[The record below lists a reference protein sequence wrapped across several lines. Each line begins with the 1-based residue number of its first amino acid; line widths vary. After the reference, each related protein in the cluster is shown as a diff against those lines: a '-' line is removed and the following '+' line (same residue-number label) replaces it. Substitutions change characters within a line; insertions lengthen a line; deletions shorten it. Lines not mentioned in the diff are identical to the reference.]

1 MLMTMLMPTPPC
13 PPFPFQ
19 DTCDVGGDMYDGMQT
34 AIKRGSIN
42 TEKQYPYG
50 YGDCCDPQDP
60 SQECCPIMGC
70 EPKAE
75 PVVMPLRPACAFFGT
90 GFGL

>member
-1 MLMTMLMPTPPC
+1 MTRDV
-13 PPFPFQ
+13 Q
-19 DTCDVGGDMYDGMQT
+19 DSCDVGGDMEDGMQT

-70 EPKAE
+70 EPKAD
-75 PVVMPLRPACAFFGT
+75 PVVM
-90 GFGL
+90 GLHAHVLIRVLCFK